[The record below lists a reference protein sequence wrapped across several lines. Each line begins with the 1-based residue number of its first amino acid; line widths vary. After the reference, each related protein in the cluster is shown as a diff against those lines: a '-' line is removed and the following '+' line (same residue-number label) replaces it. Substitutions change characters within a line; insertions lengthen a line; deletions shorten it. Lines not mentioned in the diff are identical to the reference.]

1 MGHVLILGGTSEIG
15 GEVAAR
21 LANHNTV
28 TLAARRVEALDGIA
42 KRLTDCGAV
51 AVHRIH
57 FDADDIAAHGSVLD
71 EAWAKAPVDTAVIAF
86 GVLGDQEECEA
97 SGTAAARV
105 IHTDFTAHAAIA
117 TDLVARMERAAAT
130 GELPVRDGVA
140 GRILAFSSIAGARVR
155 RPNYVYGSAKAGLDG
170 FLQGM
175 QDRLHGGPVQ
185 LTIARPGFVI
195 GRMTRGMKPA
205 PMSSTPDQVAE
216 AAVTAL
222 DGRKPA
228 AWIPGQLGLLAR
240 ATGFVP
246 RFIWRKMPR

>member
-28 TLAARRVEALDGIA
+28 TLAARRVDALDGIA
-42 KRLTDCGAV
+42 KRLTDAGAV
-51 AVHRIH
+51 AVHRVF
-57 FDADDIAAHGSVLD
+57 FDADDLASHAHVLD
-71 EAWAKAPVDTAVIAF
+71 EAWSHAPVDTAVIAF
-86 GVLGDQEECEA
+86 GILGDQAACEE
-97 SGTAAARV
+97 SGAETARI

-117 TDLVARMERAAAT
+117 TELVTRMEAAAAS

-155 RPNYVYGSAKAGLDG
+155 RANYVYGSAKAGLDG

-175 QDRLHGGPVQ
+175 QDRLHGSPVQ

-195 GRMTRGMKPA
+195 GRMTEGMTPA
-205 PMSSTPDQVAE
+205 PMSSTPAQVA
-216 AAVTAL
+216 AASVTAL
-222 DGRKPA
+222 DGRKLDV
-228 AWIPGQLGLLAR
+228 WIPARLGFLAR
-240 ATGFVP
+240 ATRFTP
-246 RFIWRKMPR
+246 RSIWRKMPR

>member
-21 LANHNTV
+21 LADHNTV
-28 TLAARRVEALDGIA
+28 TLAARRIDGLDAIA
-42 KRLTDCGAV
+42 ARLVDAGAV
-51 AVHRIH
+51 AVHRVY
-57 FDADDIAAHGSVLD
+57 FEADDLASHADVLD
-71 EAWAKAPVDTAVIAF
+71 EAWSHGPVDTAVIAF
-86 GVLGDQEECEA
+86 GILGDQDAAEA
-97 SGTAAARV
+97 SGPEAARI

-117 TDLVARMERAAAT
+117 TDLVARMESAAAS

-155 RPNYVYGSAKAGLDG
+155 RANYVYGSAKAGLDG

-185 LTIARPGFVI
+185 LTIARPGFVV
-195 GRMTRGMKPA
+195 GRMTEGMKPA
-205 PMSSTPDQVAE
+205 PMSSTPDVVAE

-222 DGRKPA
+222 DGRKSA
-228 AWIPGQLGLLAR
+228 VWIPARLGHLAR
-240 ATGFVP
+240 ATRFTP
-246 RFIWRKMPR
+246 RSIWRKMPR